1 MLPDDTVAEPKLRAK
16 LSIYLITD
24 SMFRLTSV

>member
-16 LSIYLITD
+16 YVLITD
-24 SMFRLTSV
+24 SMFTLNSV